1 MIKEKQHNSHSS
13 LIVCVKIVIFH
24 FVFWYLNRG
33 ANIREVKKILRK
45 EAENLKRFDSK
56 NVVRLWG
63 LCEEKGGLSLYL
75 TEFESDIFA

>member
-1 MIKEKQHNSHSS
+1 MLKKR
-13 LIVCVKIVIFH
+13 LFYVI
-24 FVFWYLNRG
+24 FWYLHRG

-63 LCEEKGGLSLYL
+63 LCEEKGKWSFKLKKKEKKREYKQFS
-75 TEFESDIFA
+75 